1 MPAILPWWAQLIIGF
16 VADIILMLIGSYI
29 TLGKYKF
36 KERMPSAIA
45 SGVLGFILAPVFVG
59 ISGIVGLSGIA
70 SALLLIMWATLLRSL
85 VKLEWLNSIG
95 VGLACV
101 VLIYALV
108 EWCDFTTL
116 LTPWWQMLV

>member
-1 MPAILPWWAQLIIGF
+1 MPAILPWWAQLVIGF
-16 VADIILMLIGSYI
+16 VADIVLMLVGSYI

-36 KERMPSAIA
+36 KERMPSVIA
-45 SGVLGFILAPVFVG
+45 SAIIGFILSPIFVG

-70 SALLLIMWATLLRSL
+70 SALLLVMWIALLRSL

-95 VGLACV
+95 LGLACI

-108 EWCDFTTL
+108 EWGGFTTL
-116 LTPWWQMLV
+116 LTPWWQIFV